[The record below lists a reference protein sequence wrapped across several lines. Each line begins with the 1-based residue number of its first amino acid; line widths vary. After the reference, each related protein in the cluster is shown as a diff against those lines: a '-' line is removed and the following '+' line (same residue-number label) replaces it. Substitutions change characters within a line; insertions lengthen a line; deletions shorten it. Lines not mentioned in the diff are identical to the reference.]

1 MYIWTAADVSRQL
14 AFVRERATELN
25 RELNLSEVAF
35 SLPQH
40 ISLKISFEVDDS
52 VADEVI
58 SVLEDYLSSQTA
70 FTVGEA
76 KVEIFGSILWLS
88 FPENECL
95 KRLHRELDEL
105 LLSRFGVP
113 LHEYDKCFKFHS
125 TLFIDGG
132 NSLGKMCSELER
144 LTLPSEIETDSFL
157 IGISKS
163 GKAGEYRVIKEIP
176 AIK

>member
-14 AFVRERATELN
+14 AHVREHAVALN
-25 RELNLSEVAF
+25 RELKLSEVAF

-58 SVLEDYLSSQTA
+58 TLLEDYLSSQPA
-70 FTVGEA
+70 FTVGQA

-105 LLSRFGVP
+105 LLSHFEVP

-125 TLFIDGG
+125 TLFIDGSD
-132 NSLGKMCSELER
+132 SLLEMHR
-144 LTLPSEIETDSFL
+144 EVAKLTLPSEIEIDSFL
-157 IGISKS
+157 IGVCES

-176 AIK
+176 SKK